1 MCKSVCV
8 LLLNLKDLVWEEQG
22 SYKEYNIDY
31 SNLIHLELGN
41 WISNVVFI
49 YGRMAER
56 TFGRILAE
64 YWHDRML
71 DIY

>member
-56 TFGRILAE
+56 IMVERIFGRILA
-64 YWHDRML
+64 
-71 DIY
+71 